1 MSLQLVRMGTEGDVR
16 AWLRERGAQ
25 TIPHPGGTLYAHL
38 SRVCERLGALG
49 VDPDVRLAGLA
60 HAAYG
65 TDGFDVV
72 LLDVADRAPLRDLVG
87 APAEELIHLYGGCD
101 RGRTWQRLADSREV
115 WSRFTGECAAPDVAT
130 LRGFVD
136 LSIVNELDVVE
147 QDPSIA
153 DRFGDYF
160 RTVFGSWAGIASTS
174 VSEEA
179 HRVLAA

>member
-1 MSLQLVRMGTEGDVR
+1 MGNEGDVR

-25 TIPHPGGTLYAHL
+25 AIPHPGGTLYAHL

-49 VDPDVRLAGLA
+49 VDADVRVAGLA

-72 LLDVADRAPLRDLVG
+72 LLDAADRAPLRELVG
-87 APAEELIHLYGGCD
+87 ARAEELIYLYGGCD
-101 RGRTWQRLADSREV
+101 RGRTWKRLAQTREV
-115 WSRFTGECAAPDVAT
+115 WSRFTGECAAPDEAT
-130 LRGFVD
+130 VRGFID

-147 QDPSIA
+147 QDPTIG

-160 RTVFGSWAGIASTS
+160 RAVFHSWEGIASTS

-179 HRVLAA
+179 RRVLATA